1 MRHLKKIR
9 ETDAGQI
16 KEQGMSMRCRGHKL
30 LNVYFL
36 TTRSL
41 VRLQAK
47 QLRVQSHEVSKIW
60 QRVDQE
66 RETRIKLEA
75 VGCLLTCS

>member
-1 MRHLKKIR
+1 MYI
-9 ETDAGQI
+9 
-16 KEQGMSMRCRGHKL
+16 
-30 LNVYFL
+30 FL
-36 TTRSL
+36 TARSL
-41 VRLQAK
+41 VKLQAE
-47 QLRVQSHEVSKIW
+47 QLRVHSHEVSKIW